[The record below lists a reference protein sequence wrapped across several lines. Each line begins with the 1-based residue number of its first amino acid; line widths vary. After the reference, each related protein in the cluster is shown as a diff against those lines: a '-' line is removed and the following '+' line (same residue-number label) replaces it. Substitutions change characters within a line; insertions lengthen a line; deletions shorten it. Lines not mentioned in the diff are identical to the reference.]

1 MVKKRDEKAQNSEA
15 EAAEGPRFIHNSQS
29 KWTTANTPAGEGPGS
44 RGPRTTPGAGVGLP
58 LSLII
63 GTGLEGPARPAD
75 RGHSRG

>member
-1 MVKKRDEKAQNSEA
+1 MVKKRDKKAQNSEA

-29 KWTTANTPAGEGPGS
+29 NGPQPIPQPE
-44 RGPRTTPGAGVGLP
+44 RGLGAEAPEPPWGAGVGPP

-75 RGHSRG
+75 